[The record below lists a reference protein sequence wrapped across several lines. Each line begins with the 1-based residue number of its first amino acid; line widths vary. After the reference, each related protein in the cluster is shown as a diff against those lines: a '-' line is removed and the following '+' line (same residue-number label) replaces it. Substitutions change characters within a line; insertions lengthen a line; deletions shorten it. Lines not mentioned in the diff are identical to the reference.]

1 LVETLQEQRELL
13 HDVFA
18 EVLEDFALAEAIR
31 EGQKTK
37 PATRAGSPQSPYLS
51 DLASSLSPSSSKGV
65 TRLRKFMEEAGNRSL
80 HVNSGFGHAGMIP
93 HSAWPERCMEAGR
106 WTGLPSDV

>member
-1 LVETLQEQRELL
+1 MAAERALKRAVKEALVETLHEQRELL

-37 PATRAGSPQSPYLS
+37 PAHRDEVFRILQG
-51 DLASSLSPSSSKGV
+51 AS
-65 TRLRKFMEEAGNRSL
+65 
-80 HVNSGFGHAGMIP
+80 
-93 HSAWPERCMEAGR
+93 
-106 WTGLPSDV
+106 

>member
-1 LVETLQEQRELL
+1 MAQNTLTGPALKQALKEALVETLQEQRELL

-37 PATRAGSPQSPYLS
+37 Q
-51 DLASSLSPSSSKGV
+51 AS
-65 TRLRKFMEEAGNRSL
+65 RKEVFRILQGES
-80 HVNSGFGHAGMIP
+80 
-93 HSAWPERCMEAGR
+93 
-106 WTGLPSDV
+106 